1 MKRTLIWLLTALCC
15 FLAAGCGQMT
25 DTTPHRPQRIVSL
38 NLDADEILL
47 DLVAPERIVA
57 VTELV
62 DKSEMSYSVEKA
74 RAVPKRVEAY
84 TVEEIL
90 SLRPDLLIVS
100 EWMDEGQRRTLTD
113 MGITVHT
120 YRTATTLAE
129 IPAVIRGIAAACGE
143 PARGD
148 ALIAAYQDE
157 CDTVLAAAAAVPA
170 PARPRLFLWAYRTPY
185 GAGDMLFGDM
195 VRHLGVTNT
204 LDAYTQ
210 AELASFPEEALIT
223 AAPDL
228 ILLTRWHFAD
238 ESAAELARH
247 FTDDPAWSTVPA
259 VVNGRFAVV
268 PGRALFCPNHYAAQ
282 GLRELYAAIYP
293 DRPLP

>member
-1 MKRTLIWLLTALCC
+1 MKRTLTCLLLAVCC
-15 FLAAGCGQMT
+15 LLLIACGRPP
-25 DTTPHRPQRIVSL
+25 DNPSHRPQRIVSL

-62 DKSEMSYSVEKA
+62 DKPEMSYSVDKA
-74 RAVPKRVEAY
+74 RAVSQRVQAY
-84 TVEEIL
+84 TIEEIL

-129 IPAVIRGIAAACGE
+129 IPTVIRGMAAACGE
-143 PARGD
+143 SARGEE
-148 ALIAAYQDE
+148 LIAAYRAE

-170 PARPRLFLWAYRTPY
+170 PARPRLFLWAYRSPY

-238 ESAAELARH
+238 ESASELARH

-259 VVNGRFAVV
+259 VANDRFAVV